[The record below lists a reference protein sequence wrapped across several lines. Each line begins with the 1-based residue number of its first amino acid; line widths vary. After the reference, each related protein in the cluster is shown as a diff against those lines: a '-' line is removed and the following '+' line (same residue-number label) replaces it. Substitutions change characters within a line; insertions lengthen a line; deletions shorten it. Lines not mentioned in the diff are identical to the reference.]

1 MGNTVKKIRS
11 QNYGKIDI
19 FPFTDQVLAQRR
31 SKNKN
36 KGKPET
42 KPIQSITKT
51 HIRSMLI
58 DNILPTIRE
67 KWPEGVSKTIYI
79 QQDNAKPH
87 ILDNDPIFREAANQN
102 GFNIHLVQQLPNSP
116 DMKVLN
122 LGFLGL
128 FNHYDTRKQHTTT
141 HNYF

>member
-1 MGNTVKKIRS
+1 MR
-11 QNYGKIDI
+11 
-19 FPFTDQVLAQRR
+19 
-31 SKNKN
+31 
-36 KGKPET
+36 
-42 KPIQSITKT
+42 
-51 HIRSMLI
+51 
-58 DNILPTIRE
+58 ILSATRE
-67 KWPEGVSKTIYI
+67 KWPEGASKIIYI